1 MYSCNKPMR
10 NCTIAM
16 NGTAKIAIIAIAMPI
31 SKIKENV
38 NQALV
43 LPIFL
48 KGWVIKNETGF

>member
-1 MYSCNKPMR
+1 MR
-10 NCTIAM
+10 NCTIAI

-48 KGWVIKNETGF
+48 KDWVIKNDTGF